1 MENQLSVGRKLG
13 YGVADV
19 GASLSFVAV
28 NTWFFYFLVNSVGL
42 EPFLAGLIFILGRL
56 FDAILDP
63 IMGVISDRLKPT
75 FGRKRFIVLGAV
87 PLGVSFA
94 LMWLSPGGSQVAQ
107 IFSSLFFFMLFSAA
121 YTLVQVPYMALTPEL
136 APDYDERTR
145 LTSYRM
151 GFGTFA
157 SLVAVALPPL
167 IVTNLSGVATPVNAL
182 PSAWLTMGVIFG
194 IVCSLAYLLAAAS
207 IREPARNTA
216 LAPTQGFWAEASS
229 CFKVYGFRTIFYL
242 FIIVTVGLMIVN
254 SLLPF
259 FLESN
264 LGLSGDEQSLAL
276 GTFFGVAILVFP
288 LWNLLGAKLGKRA
301 ALALGLGITALGA
314 LSLVGVSASLGNL
327 GAVTPLLL
335 TIFAFTGVGL
345 SAVLLFPWAML
356 PDVVEFD
363 ELESGRRREGLMY
376 ALFTFGQKLAG
387 SLSVFANG
395 IVASVFGYQQ
405 GSALQTPDTLR
416 AIAMMVGPVAALV
429 FVCALILSLRFP
441 ITAQS
446 HGEARAKLQ
455 GEDVRSASQ
464 LVSQKKS

>member
-1 MENQLSVGRKLG
+1 MKDSLSVGRKLG

-28 NTWFFYFLVNSVGL
+28 NTWLFYFLVNSVGL

-56 FDAILDP
+56 FDAIIDP
-63 IMGVISDRLKPT
+63 IMGVISDRLAPQ
-75 FGRKRFIVLGAV
+75 FGRKRFIVFGAV
-87 PLGVSFA
+87 PLGLSFA
-94 LMWLSPGGSQVAQ
+94 LLWLSPSGSQVAQ
-107 IFSSLFFFMLFSAA
+107 IITALFFFMLFSAA
-121 YTLVQVPYMALTPEL
+121 YTVVQVPYMALTPEL
-136 APDYDERTR
+136 APDYDERTS

-167 IVTNLSGVATPVNAL
+167 ILTNLSGVTTPVDAL
-182 PSAWLTMGVIFG
+182 PSAWLTMGAVFG
-194 IVCSLAYLLAAAS
+194 IVCSAAYLIAAAS
-207 IREPARNTA
+207 VREPVRSRVNFQQASFFEEAR
-216 LAPTQGFWAEASS
+216 SS
-229 CFKVYGFRTIFYL
+229 FQVYGFRTVFLL
-242 FIIVTVGLMIVN
+242 FILVTVGLMVVN

-264 LGLSGDEQSLAL
+264 LGLLGDEQTIVL

-301 ALALGLGITALGA
+301 ALALGLGVVA
-314 LSLVGVSASLGNL
+314 LGNL
-327 GAVTPLLL
+327 ALVTVATSRLTSGASPLLL
-335 TIFAFTGVGL
+335 AVVAFTGVGL

-363 ELESGRRREGLMY
+363 ELNNGRRREGLMY

-387 SLSVFANG
+387 SLGVFANG
-395 IVASVFGYQQ
+395 VVASVFGYQQ
-405 GSALQTPDTLR
+405 GVALQTPDTLR
-416 AIAMMVGPVAALV
+416 AIAVMVGPVAAFV
-429 FVCALILSLRFP
+429 FICAAVLALRFP

-446 HGEARAKLQ
+446 HAE
-455 GEDVRSASQ
+455 VRERLSGRGS
-464 LVSQKKS
+464 